1 MLIVDSHQDLAW
13 NMLTFGRDYTKSALQ
28 IRSEELGTLYA
39 LYNDDTML
47 GWPEYQLGQVAL
59 IFATLFV
66 APKRFCTGDWDRQC
80 YEDALQA
87 NRLYRD
93 QLDVYDRLA
102 GENPE
107 KFLQIRTLADLER
120 LLKIWE
126 HPSWERPSK
135 RDGKAAASQDGRPVG
150 LVLSMEGAE
159 AVRDPDELE
168 EWWERGVRL
177 IGPAWC
183 GTRFCGGT
191 REPGPMT
198 AEGFA
203 LLEKMA
209 ELGFSLDLSHMDEI
223 AALQALDFYPGQIIA
238 SHGNALA
245 LLKGSESNRHLTD
258 RVIHGILERDG
269 MIGLVPFNAFLK
281 AGWKRGD
288 RRDEVDIDPLI
299 SQIDNICQMAGD
311 ALHAGIGTDFDG
323 GFGLQSA
330 PMGIDTIADLQK
342 LADLLSEKGYATED
356 IAAILGGNWIS
367 RIRQVLP

>member
-13 NMLTFGRDYTKSALQ
+13 NVLTFGRDYTKSALQ
-28 IRSEELGTLYA
+28 IRREEQSTLHA

-47 GWPEYQLGQVAL
+47 GWPEYQRGQVAL

-66 APKRFCTGDWDRQC
+66 TPKRFCTGDWDRQC
-80 YEDALQA
+80 YEDAQQA
-87 NRLYRD
+87 YRMYRD

-107 KFLQIRTLADLER
+107 KFLQIRSLVELEK

-126 HPSWERPSK
+126 SPSK
-135 RDGKAAASQDGRPVG
+135 SDGNANPSQDGRPVG

-159 AVRDPDELE
+159 AVRDPGELE
-168 EWWERGVRL
+168 EWWARGVRL
-177 IGPAWC
+177 IGPAWA
-183 GTRFCGGT
+183 GTRFCGGS

-203 LLEKMA
+203 LLERMA
-209 ELGFSLDLSHMDEI
+209 EIGFCLDLSHMDEK

-245 LLKGSESNRHLTD
+245 LLRGSESNRHLTD
-258 RVIHGILERDG
+258 RVIQGILERNG

-288 RRDEVDIDPLI
+288 RRDEVGIEPLI
-299 SQIDNICQMAGD
+299 SQIDYICQMAGD
-311 ALHAGIGTDFDG
+311 ALHAGIGSDFDG
-323 GFGLQSA
+323 GFGLQSV

-342 LADLLSEKGYATED
+342 LAALLSDKGYATED

-367 RIRQVLP
+367 KIRQVLP